1 MKDQYKADI
10 LVVDDAVANLRLLS
24 KILVQHGYKVRAVTN
39 GPRAIA
45 AVKLYPPDLILLDV
59 MMPDLDGYQVCA
71 QLKADPDT
79 RMIPVI
85 FVSALDDA
93 WDKVK
98 AFRVGAVDYV
108 TKPYQA
114 EEILARITLHLSLR
128 ELQMRLEDMNM
139 RLEKKNLELEARNA
153 ELREALATIKSLS
166 GLIPI
171 CAWCGQKIQDEQG
184 QWHRV
189 DHYIEAH
196 SDAEFTHGICPDC
209 LTKFKT

>member
-1 MKDQYKADI
+1 
-10 LVVDDAVANLRLLS
+10 
-24 KILVQHGYKVRAVTN
+24 
-39 GPRAIA
+39 
-45 AVKLYPPDLILLDV
+45 
-59 MMPDLDGYQVCA
+59 MPDLDGYQVCA
-71 QLKADPDT
+71 RLKADSESTYDSGDRRKRARRCT
-79 RMIPVI
+79 
-85 FVSALDDA
+85 L
-93 WDKVK
+93 DKVK
-98 AFRVGAVDYV
+98 AFKVGAVDYI

-114 EEILARITLHLSLR
+114 EEILARIALHLSLR
-128 ELQMRLEDMNM
+128 ELQMRLEDTNA

-171 CAWCGQKIQDEQG
+171 CAWCGRKIQDERG

-209 LTKFKT
+209 LTKFHKES